1 MDKKRKVKRDF
12 FVRLT
17 RSKSKIEIEK
27 IENRLKRELTKQER
41 KKIIKRNAAKA
52 RRRVVIGALVGGL
65 GIGGVLL
72 LNSGEKAPEEI
83 TINFDDM
90 ENETNENENEKQ
102 DSAKTFRNEIA
113 EAAKVEETEIEN
125 EEITIESEAQLLQY
139 LKNEYIEEYE
149 KATGDTELTTAD
161 IEMMRSNQDYVMLT
175 EDGVVVTHGATP
187 DVVRSKLEKDGRG
200 YSIEYEQQV
209 YYIKEKNGDVFDGVT
224 IMKDQE
230 GNYKV
235 RRVVHGDSY
244 DKMIDS
250 DSVACDMSRLI
261 MNGMD
266 GVCEWE
272 NNLYRN
278 LAIET
283 VRDRESCKQA
293 ETPAPEPA
301 QGVQDIEDDGRE

>member
-1 MDKKRKVKRDF
+1 MDKKRRAKRNF

-27 IENRLKRELTKQER
+27 IEKRLKRELTKQER
-41 KKIIKRNAAKA
+41 KKIIKKNAAKA
-52 RRRVVIGALVGGL
+52 RRRVLIGALVGVI
-65 GIGGVLL
+65 GIGGPLL
-72 LNSGEKAPEEI
+72 LNSGEKTTEGI
-83 TINFDDM
+83 TVNV
-90 ENETNENENEKQ
+90 ETNGKENENKESEKQ

-113 EAAKVEETEIEN
+113 EAAKVEETERED
-125 EEITIESEAQLLQY
+125 EEITIASEAQLLQY

-161 IEMMRSNQDYVMLT
+161 IEMMRANQDYVMLT

-235 RRVVHGDSY
+235 RRVVHGDNY

-272 NNLYRN
+272 NNLYRK

-283 VRDRESCKQA
+283 VQDREKYKNI
-293 ETPAPEPA
+293 ETPS
-301 QGVQDIEDDGRE
+301 QVQDVQEIEDDGR